1 MTAAFHEF
9 AEVPRWVAWRN
20 QNRNGRTTK
29 IPYSPHSGHAKADD
43 PRTWGTRSAAELRA
57 SYLVNGEGGG
67 IGIELGDLSDGIS
80 LGGIDLDTCRRED
93 GTFETW
99 AREIITASPATP
111 RYHLAALARRLL
123 PL

>member
-1 MTAAFHEF
+1 MSSPKCRAGWLGEMKTGTGVQQKYRIRLIAAM
-9 AEVPRWVAWRN
+9 
-20 QNRNGRTTK
+20 
-29 IPYSPHSGHAKADD
+29 KADN

-67 IGIELGDLSDGIS
+67 IGIELGDLGDGIS

-99 AREIITASPATP
+99 AREIIDRFASYTE
-111 RYHLAALARRLL
+111 
-123 PL
+123 